1 MPCIGRSLACVLALC
16 AIGAPAALADTVSGT
31 LELTHEDTAAGPRPI
46 SILSTSDGP
55 QVVHFAPGEP
65 IPPNGAEVRLHGTVN
80 GSTIEADSATIIGPA
95 IAVPTG
101 VSKAVTLDQGTPLAA
116 GVARKVAIVVIT
128 FAGGTAPAYTDAQ
141 LQGVL
146 VSSSNSVSNYFSE
159 QSYGQV
165 SFTGINS
172 PNGDVYH
179 VSIAANGSG
188 CNTNGGWPTWG
199 SQARSAVGSVL
210 NGYDHVIYVF
220 DSHNTCGWAGL
231 GYMPGSEVYIDN
243 AFTLNVVAHELGH
256 NLGVHHAS
264 SLRCIV
270 GGQPVAY
277 STTANACSFSEYG
290 DPYDIMG
297 SSATNQQNAF
307 HKLQSGW
314 LGSVNGPRVKTITTS
329 GDYTVSP
336 LEQSSGVA
344 LLLVPNVTG
353 AVVGGSSL
361 GQDFALDLRQTYGS
375 YFDAFAAGSAAIGGV
390 QIRLVQAPGSGSP
403 IQTQLIDNNPQTA
416 TFADARSRAGKHV
429 HGRHQRHHDPDPEH
443 RPAGG
448 RDGARHVRGR
458 RGPVRHDAADRRVGP
473 DGNGR
478 QRARRDA
485 RIWRCERRPRGCVL
499 SRHARRRVAHDADL
513 ADHQLLRLGADL
525 RHAHL
530 RRQCSRCRGQRR
542 PGRERRR
549 RRARAHAHAHAAG
562 DTDDAYGLK
571 AVPGLA
577 EWQGQKE
584 GRQGQGEGDQQS
596 PHRPTRTALVAA
608 ARRGAHVRRPA
619 KRPQA
624 HHDRQ
629 AQDRRQEA
637 AARQAALRRA
647 PQIRRNE
654 LLLLGRSA
662 QRERRALTA
671 RHRLCEQVEPAR
683 TDLALVAR
691 RRVAAALQLE
701 LVLL

>member
-1 MPCIGRSLACVLALC
+1 MPCIGRTVACVLTLC
-16 AIGAPAALADTVSGT
+16 AIGAPAALADAPNTVSGT

-65 IPPNGAEVRLHGTVN
+65 VPPNGAEVRLHGRVN
-80 GSTIEADSATIIGPA
+80 GSTIEADSATIIGPT

-101 VSKAVTLDQGTPLAA
+101 VAADGIAA

-146 VSSSNSVSNYFSE
+146 VSNSNSVSNYFSE

-179 VSIAANGSG
+179 VSIAANGTG
-188 CNTNGGWPTWG
+188 CNTNSGWPAWG
-199 SQARSAVGSVL
+199 SQARAAVGSAL
-210 NGYDHVIYVF
+210 NSYDHVIYVF

-243 AFTLNVVAHELGH
+243 AFSLTVVAHELGH

-270 GGQPVAY
+270 AGQAVAY
-277 STTANACSFSEYG
+277 STTAGACSFSEYG

-314 LGSVNGPRVKTITTS
+314 LGSVNGPRVKTVTSS

-416 TFADARSRAGKHV
+416 TFADAPLVPGSTFTDATNGITIQTLSIDPLVGATVRVTIAGA
-429 HGRHQRHHDPDPEH
+429 
-443 RPAGG
+443 PAPSDTTPPTAVSGLT
-448 RDGARHVRGR
+448 ATVAS
-458 RGPVRHDAADRRVGP
+458 GPVVTLAFGAAT
-473 DGNGR
+473 
-478 QRARRDA
+478 
-485 RIWRCERRPRGCVL
+485 RRPRSCLL
-499 SRHARRRVAHDADL
+499 SRHAGRRVAHDADL
-513 ADHQLLRLGADL
+513 ADHHLRRLGADL

-530 RRQCSRCRGQRR
+530 RRQRGRRRGQRR

-549 RRARAHAHAHAAG
+549 RRARAARRPRYRPRHRRSRRRHHRRVRKKLAAKV
-562 DTDDAYGLK
+562 K
-571 AVPGLA
+571 AKVINNRHTGRRVLLS
-577 EWQGQKE
+577 WQ
-584 GRQGQGEGDQQS
+584 
-596 PHRPTRTALVAA
+596 A
-608 ARRGAHVRRPA
+608 ARGRALVRRPA

-637 AARQAALRRA
+637 AARPAALHR
-647 PQIRRNE
+647 PPE
-654 LLLLGRSA
+654 LRSR
-662 QRERRALTA
+662 QNWSSS
-671 RHRLCEQVEPAR
+671 VEPVSASVELSPLDAACASR
-683 TDLALVAR
+683 SNQPAPTSR
-691 RRVAAALQLE
+691 WWRVA
-701 LVLL
+701 V

>member
-1 MPCIGRSLACVLALC
+1 MLALC
-16 AIGAPAALADTVSGT
+16 AIGAPGALADPPGVSQSVSGT
-31 LELTHEDTAAGPRPI
+31 LELTHEDTGAGPRPI

-65 IPPNGAEVRLHGTVN
+65 VPPNGAEVRLHGRVN
-80 GSTIEADSATIIGPA
+80 GSTIEADSATIIGPS

-101 VSKAVTLDQGTPLAA
+101 VAADGITPLAA

-146 VSSSNSVSNYFSE
+146 VSNSNSVSNYFSE

-188 CNTNGGWPTWG
+188 CNTNSGWPAWG
-199 SQARSAVGSVL
+199 SQARAAVGSAL
-210 NGYDHVIYVF
+210 NSYDHVIYVF

-243 AFTLNVVAHELGH
+243 AFSLTVVAHELGH

-270 GGQPVAY
+270 AGQPVAY
-277 STTANACSFSEYG
+277 STDAGACSFSEYG

-314 LGSVNGPRVKTITTS
+314 LGSVNGPRVKTITAS

-416 TFADARSRAGKHV
+416 TFADAAARSGKHL
-429 HGRHQRHHDPDPEH
+429 HRCDQRHHDPDPEH
-443 RPAGG
+443 RPARRSHGP
-448 RDGARHVRGR
+448 RHHRGR
-458 RGPVRHDAADRRVGP
+458 PGPVRHDAADRRVGP

-478 QRARRDA
+478 QRAGRDA
-485 RIWRCERRPRGCVL
+485 RIRRCERRPRSCLL
-499 SRHARRRVAHDADL
+499 SRHARRRVAHDADV
-513 ADHQLLRLGADL
+513 ADHHLLRLGAGL

-530 RRQCSRCRGQRR
+530 RRQRRRCRRQRR

-549 RRARAHAHAHAAG
+549 RRACADAAPGIAH
-562 DTDDAYGLK
+562 DTYEADDAVI
-571 AVPGLA
+571 AVIAG
-577 EWQGQKE
+577 WQEVG
-584 GRQGQGEGDQQS
+584 GQGQGEGDQQS
-596 PHRPTRTALVAA
+596 SHRATGTGLVAA
-608 ARRGAHVRRPA
+608 ARGRALVRRPA

-624 HHDRQ
+624 HDDRQ

-637 AARQAALRRA
+637 AARQAALHR
-647 PQIRRNE
+647 PPELE
-654 LLLLGRSA
+654 LLLLGGA
-662 QRERRALTA
+662 GQRERRALPA
-671 RHRLCEQVEPAR
+671 RRGLCELVEPAR

-691 RRVAAALQLE
+691 RRVAAVLEHE

>member
-1 MPCIGRSLACVLALC
+1 MIRTVACVLALC
-16 AIGAPAALADTVSGT
+16 AIGAPGALADPPGVSQSVSGT
-31 LELTHEDTAAGPRPI
+31 LELTHEDTGAGPRPI

-65 IPPNGAEVRLHGTVN
+65 VPPNGAEVRLHGRVN
-80 GSTIEADSATIIGPA
+80 GSTIEADSATIIGPS

-101 VSKAVTLDQGTPLAA
+101 VAADGITPLAA

-146 VSSSNSVSNYFSE
+146 VSNSNSVSNYFSE

-188 CNTNGGWPTWG
+188 CNTNSGWPAWG
-199 SQARSAVGSVL
+199 SQARAAVGSAL
-210 NGYDHVIYVF
+210 NSYDHVIYVF

-243 AFTLNVVAHELGH
+243 AFSLTVVAHELGH

-270 GGQPVAY
+270 AGQPVAY
-277 STTANACSFSEYG
+277 STAAGACSFSEYG

-314 LGSVNGPRVKTITTS
+314 LGSVNGPRVKTITAS

-416 TFADARSRAGKHV
+416 TFADAPLVPGSTFTDATNGITIQTLSIDPLVGATVRVTIAGA
-429 HGRHQRHHDPDPEH
+429 
-443 RPAGG
+443 PAPSDTTPPTAVSGLTATVASG
-448 RDGARHVRGR
+448 PVVTLAFGAASDDRGVASYRVTRDGVSLTTLTSPTTTYSDWAPVYGTHTYGVSAVDAAGNVGPVVNVVAVVPAPTPPPVSPTTPTKPTTPSSPSSPGGKKLAAKVKAKVINNRHTGRRVLVSWRPLAGVHSYVVLRNGHRLTTTDKHKIVDKKPPRGR
-458 RGPVRHDAADRRVGP
+458 LRYTVRP
-473 DGNGR
+473 
-478 QRARRDA
+478 
-485 RIWRCERRPRGCVL
+485 
-499 SRHARRRVAHDADL
+499 S
-513 ADHQLLRLGADL
+513 
-525 RHAHL
+525 
-530 RRQCSRCRGQRR
+530 
-542 PGRERRR
+542 
-549 RRARAHAHAHAAG
+549 
-562 DTDDAYGLK
+562 
-571 AVPGLA
+571 
-577 EWQGQKE
+577 
-584 GRQGQGEGDQQS
+584 
-596 PHRPTRTALVAA
+596 
-608 ARRGAHVRRPA
+608 
-619 KRPQA
+619 
-624 HHDRQ
+624 
-629 AQDRRQEA
+629 
-637 AARQAALRRA
+637 
-647 PQIRRNE
+647 
-654 LLLLGRSA
+654 
-662 QRERRALTA
+662 
-671 RHRLCEQVEPAR
+671 
-683 TDLALVAR
+683 
-691 RRVAAALQLE
+691 
-701 LVLL
+701 

>member
-1 MPCIGRSLACVLALC
+1 MYWSFRRVRARAVCHRRSR
-16 AIGAPAALADTVSGT
+16 ALAFAQIRWSGT

-65 IPPNGAEVRLHGTVN
+65 VPPNGAEVRLHGRVN

-101 VSKAVTLDQGTPLAA
+101 VSEDVNPPLAA

-179 VSIAANGSG
+179 ASIAANGTG

-199 SQARSAVGSVL
+199 SQARAAVGSAL

-277 STTANACSFSEYG
+277 STTTNACSFSEYG

-314 LGSVNGPRVKTITTS
+314 LGAVNGPRVKTITTS
-329 GDYTVSP
+329 GDYTLSP

-361 GQDFALDLRQTYGS
+361 GQDFALDLRQSLRQLLRRVRSGLGR
-375 YFDAFAAGSAAIGGV
+375 DRRRADPPRPGAGQRISD
-390 QIRLVQAPGSGSP
+390 PDP
-403 IQTQLIDNNPQTA
+403 
-416 TFADARSRAGKHV
+416 ADRQQPADGDLRRRPARSGQHV
-429 HGRHQRHHDPDPEH
+429 HRRHRRHHDPDAEH
-443 RPAGG
+443 RPARG
-448 RDGARHVRGR
+448 RDGPRHHRGR

-478 QRARRDA
+478 QRAGRDA
-485 RIWRCERRPRGCVL
+485 RVRRCERRPRGCVL
-499 SRHARRRVAHDADL
+499 SRHARRRVTHDADL

-530 RRQCSRCRGQRR
+530 RRECSRCRGQRR

-549 RRARAHAHAHAAG
+549 RRARAHAAG
-562 DTDDAYGLK
+562 NSDDAHG
-571 AVPGLA
+571 
-577 EWQGQKE
+577 
-584 GRQGQGEGDQQS
+584 
-596 PHRPTRTALVAA
+596 
-608 ARRGAHVRRPA
+608 RRGRPRARRPA
-619 KRPQA
+619 RP
-624 HHDRQ
+624 
-629 AQDRRQEA
+629 RRGQ
-637 AARQAALRRA
+637 
-647 PQIRRNE
+647 P
-654 LLLLGRSA
+654 RS
-662 QRERRALTA
+662 
-671 RHRLCEQVEPAR
+671 
-683 TDLALVAR
+683 R
-691 RRVAAALQLE
+691 RR
-701 LVLL
+701 